1 MNKFKNKVSH
11 IMLRMKKRRE
21 KMFRILNCF
30 ENRYIK
36 DDSSTTQV
44 NKKSKRL
51 ILMKN
56 LNCVMSVDMNIKRKG
71 R

>member
-1 MNKFKNKVSH
+1 MNKFKDKVSQ
-11 IMLRMKKRRE
+11 IMLRMKRRRK

-36 DDSSTTQV
+36 DDSSTTKV

-56 LNCVMSVDMNIKRKG
+56 LKCVMSVDMNVKRKG
-71 R
+71 L